1 MAEISLKY
9 GHSEI
14 PFAFDDDRFQV
25 LSASENG
32 ASLSDIEIG
41 ERLDSPIDSPLL
53 EDIIS
58 PGETVLIVVPD
69 ATREAAAGQ
78 IVNLLIRRLIA
89 NGTTPFEISII
100 FATGIH
106 RSVTQGEKEQIVTP
120 FVAQRI
126 KMLDHGPR
134 DLMQLQPVGRTNS
147 GIPVE
152 LNRLLSENDHVITVG
167 AVAFHYFAGFTGG
180 RKLIC
185 PGLASSRTISATHK
199 LAFDCNTKDRRR
211 GVGTGL
217 LDGNAVHEAFM
228 QATAL
233 IEPSFSVN
241 SIVGKDGGATEIFC
255 GNWITSH
262 QKACEH
268 YANENTILIEEKREI
283 VIASCGGNPFD
294 INMIQAHK
302 TVDAAAKA
310 CVNGGTIVLIAEC
323 IEGLGRSDFLKW
335 FAAGRSELAEMLCE
349 NYQVNGQTAW
359 SLLKK
364 AERFDVRVMT
374 ELSYE
379 DLRTMKLSRIENLS
393 DIGSA
398 KSGYIIPHGAKVRV
412 ELKNKSV

>member
-9 GHSEI
+9 GRSEI
-14 PFAFDDDRFQV
+14 PFTFDDDRFQV
-25 LSASENG
+25 LSTAEN
-32 ASLSDIEIG
+32 SSPLSDIEIG
-41 ERLDSPIDSPLL
+41 ARLDSPIDSPRL

-78 IVNLLIRRLIA
+78 IVNLLVRRLIA
-89 NGTTPFEISII
+89 NGTTPFEISVI

-106 RSVTQGEKEQIVTP
+106 RKVTYAEKEKILTP

-134 DLMQLQPVGRTNS
+134 DLMQIQRLGQTNS

-152 LNRLLSENDHVITVG
+152 LNRVLTESDHVITIG
-167 AVAFHYFAGFTGG
+167 AIAFHYFAGFTGG

-199 LAFDCNTKDRRR
+199 LAFDCGTKDRRN
-211 GVGTGL
+211 GVGSGL
-217 LDGNAVHEAFM
+217 LDGNAVHEAFI

-233 IEPSFSVN
+233 IDPSFSVN
-241 SIVGKDGGATEIFC
+241 SIIGEHGGATEMFC

-262 QKACEH
+262 QKACKH
-268 YANENTILIEEKREI
+268 FANENTISIKEKRE
-283 VIASCGGNPFD
+283 VVVVSCGGIPFD

-302 TVDAAAKA
+302 TLDAAAEA
-310 CVNGGTIVLIAEC
+310 CVDGGTIVLIAEC

-335 FAAGRSELAEMLCE
+335 FAGDSDELAEMLCE

-359 SLLKK
+359 SLLNK
-364 AERFDVRVMT
+364 AERFEVRLMT
-374 ELSYE
+374 GLTDE
-379 DLRTMKLSRIENLS
+379 DLSTMKLSRIEKLAE
-393 DIGSA
+393 IGPT
-398 KSGYIIPHGAKVRV
+398 KSGYIIPNGAKVRV
-412 ELKNKSV
+412 KLKK